1 MFFLVFS
8 FYLSYAGTTDE
19 NQSDKSTSKDGTTT
33 SIANSLISSPN
44 EAKATPSEK
53 NHELQRHFNLTLPPP
68 PPPIE
73 PNKGSINVILT
84 HRTLVSDSI
93 CLKKKMQKHK
103 ADVE

>member
-1 MFFLVFS
+1 MLFVFS
-8 FYLSYAGTTDE
+8 FRFIFSLSYAGTTDE
-19 NQSDKSTSKDGTTT
+19 TQSDKSTSKDGTTT

-44 EAKATPSEK
+44 EAKATSSEK
-53 NHELQRHFNLTLPPP
+53 NRELHCQVNLISVPPP

-93 CLKKKMQKHK
+93 YFEKKK
-103 ADVE
+103 